1 MISEEIR
8 ARFDREVAKYPA
20 ERKQSAVMACL
31 SIMQDVEGWVS
42 PEAER
47 AVADYLGMAPM
58 AVHEVT
64 TFYNMYNQQ
73 PVGQFKLNVCTNLPC
88 QLRGGYKAL
97 EHLQEQLGIQ
107 AGQTT
112 TDGMFTLQ
120 ECECLGACAD
130 APVMLVNDR
139 KMLSYMS
146 HEKLDGL
153 VQDLRTLA
161 EGERS

>member
-1 MISEEIR
+1 
-8 ARFDREVAKYPA
+8 
-20 ERKQSAVMACL
+20 
-31 SIMQDVEGWVS
+31 
-42 PEAER
+42 
-47 AVADYLGMAPM
+47 
-58 AVHEVT
+58 
-64 TFYNMYNQQ
+64 
-73 PVGQFKLNVCTNLPC
+73 
-88 QLRGGYKAL
+88 LRGGYKAL

-146 HEKLDGL
+146 HDKLDGL